1 MSIPLRNYSS
11 SNHYFAHILA
21 YAISLAWSERKYLDS
36 QSLEVNMGWCRGLVG
51 LCAHRYSLREPEM
64 LSTQGYLF
72 KGVQPV
78 CLPEGCKQTWLIPC
92 WPLHLRPGHTRAP
105 APRPL
110 PWTCLSWSIYSPI
123 LPSDPY
129 LVAIFSVN
137 LYNLSFH
144 KDITIFMVIKILPS
158 LWKCHLHLA
167 KNFNVVTSKSLCA
180 HGTELIVTGSQIM
193 LCLNMS
199 EIKYLMSDFWS
210 LNQHQLLS
218 HVELNCLLVSHGWTL
233 LAMVF
238 ARTLKKYR

>member
-51 LCAHRYSLREPEM
+51 LCAHRYALREPEM

-78 CLPEGCKQTWLIPC
+78 CLPEGCKQMWLIPW
-92 WPLHLRPGHTRAP
+92 WPLHLLPDHTRAP

-110 PWTCLSWSIYSPI
+110 SGTCLSWSIYNPQTLI
-123 LPSDPY
+123 LWPFSQLIYTIY
-129 LVAIFSVN
+129 LS
-137 LYNLSFH
+137 
-144 KDITIFMVIKILPS
+144 IKILPS

-199 EIKYLMSDFWS
+199 EIKYLRSDFWS

-233 LAMVF
+233 LAMVL
-238 ARTLKKYR
+238 AGTLKKYR